1 MPRARRS
8 TPHQSNSRPRGTN
21 PSDIAARLLRVSRRP
36 SCASR
41 KQRVFVIKFMRPSS
55 CAVAQLLYGVLVC
68 GEPVLLS
75 TLPLPETPE
84 TEERPPAALATS
96 KRVITCPNFGFGSKS
111 FREIGFSSR
120 PRRHINSAFGSAR
133 VDILARFKRIKFR
146 RVFLHTIQPPRAIH
160 LSNFV
165 GAENVSF
172 PRHVTSRRPL
182 VSGTATPSPPRTA
195 NMNALRLTVL
205 AATIAYASA
214 QQGTCEVCHL
224 HYYHKVRP
232 ARR

>member
-55 CAVAQLLYGVLVC
+55 CAVPQLLYGVLVC

-75 TLPLPETPE
+75 NPFFQKRQKRR
-84 TEERPPAALATS
+84 ERPPAALATS

-133 VDILARFKRIKFR
+133 VDLARFKRIKFR
-146 RVFLHTIQPPRAIH
+146 RVVLHTIQPPRAIH

-195 NMNALRLTVL
+195 NMNALRLTIL
-205 AATIAYASA
+205 AATVAYASA

>member
-75 TLPLPETPE
+75 NPFFQKRQKRR
-84 TEERPPAALATS
+84 ERPPAALATS

-133 VDILARFKRIKFR
+133 VDLARFKRIKFR
-146 RVFLHTIQPPRAIH
+146 RVLLIR
-160 LSNFV
+160 S
-165 GAENVSF
+165 S
-172 PRHVTSRRPL
+172 RHEPSIYPISLGPKTLVTPVTSRAGAHLSPERRPRRL
-182 VSGTATPSPPRTA
+182 REQRT
-195 NMNALRLTVL
+195 
-205 AATIAYASA
+205 
-214 QQGTCEVCHL
+214 
-224 HYYHKVRP
+224 
-232 ARR
+232 

>member
-1 MPRARRS
+1 MCGSPAFVWRFSLRGACSPFYPSPSRNARNGRTATSRARHIETS
-8 TPHQSNSRPRGTN
+8 HHMS
-21 PSDIAARLLRVSRRP
+21 
-36 SCASR
+36 
-41 KQRVFVIKFMRPSS
+41 KFWVRE
-55 CAVAQLLYGVLVC
+55 Q
-68 GEPVLLS
+68 
-75 TLPLPETPE
+75 
-84 TEERPPAALATS
+84 
-96 KRVITCPNFGFGSKS
+96 S